1 MPKLLSVFVRQLR
14 LILAAVIA
22 MTVAMASIAQQ
33 VTPAASPPPAAVS
46 ATTAATETAQSPEEQ
61 LQELGEIMV
70 RGKRLLDLIAD
81 EEDDFYALFNQVNK
95 DEKYDTSCVYLN
107 LDPQS
112 LTASIKSR
120 VCIPGFVADAMTD
133 FAVWKARCQPPY
145 EGFDEF
151 DCLDR
156 NKDGRIS
163 WQEATARQELD
174 AEFNTL
180 DADLDGKLARDEF
193 GNQSFGAPVSYQP
206 PPPQLVLME
215 GTKAWYDHMMKVIK
229 EDPRLGE
236 MAGKLD
242 DLYRELAQ
250 VQSRYEEL
258 DPQEQAIRA
267 SRRETGPRVK

>member
-1 MPKLLSVFVRQLR
+1 MTR
-14 LILAAVIA
+14 LISLHNRQFLVTLTAVLA
-22 MTVAMASIAQQ
+22 MTMATTSFAQQ
-33 VTPAASPPPAAVS
+33 AAPATAATPAADTAPAA
-46 ATTAATETAQSPEEQ
+46 AASPAEQ
-61 LQELGEIMV
+61 LQELDEIMV
-70 RGKRLLDLIAD
+70 RGKRLLDQIAD
-81 EEDDFYALFNQVNK
+81 EEDDFYALFNKVNK

-120 VCIPGFVADAMTD
+120 VCIPGFVADAMSD
-133 FAVWKARCQPPY
+133 FAVWKMRCQPPY

-174 AEFNTL
+174 SEFTTL

-193 GNQSFGAPVSYQP
+193 EAQSFGAPVTYQP

-215 GTKAWYDHMMKVIK
+215 GTKAWYDHMMKVIR
-229 EDPRLGE
+229 EDPKLGE

-242 DLYRELAQ
+242 DLYRELAA

-258 DPQEQAIRA
+258 DPQQQAIRA

>member
-1 MPKLLSVFVRQLR
+1 MTRLICLSTRQLYVTFAAA
-14 LILAAVIA
+14 LAIT
-22 MTVAMASIAQQ
+22 MSTASFAEEAAAAAA
-33 VTPAASPPPAAVS
+33 PA
-46 ATTAATETAQSPEEQ
+46 TAAAPTAVEQ
-61 LQELGEIMV
+61 LQELDEIMV

-81 EEDDFYALFNQVNK
+81 EEDDFYALFNKVNK

-112 LTASIKSR
+112 LTSSIKSR
-120 VCIPGFVADAMTD
+120 VCIPGFVADAMSD
-133 FAVWKARCQPPY
+133 FAVWKMRCQPPY
-145 EGFDEF
+145 EGHDEF

-174 AEFNTL
+174 VEFNTL
-180 DADLDGKLARDEF
+180 DADLDGKISRDEF
-193 GNQSFGAPVSYQP
+193 VNQSFGAPVTYQP

-250 VQSRYEEL
+250 VQTRYEEL
-258 DPQEQAIRA
+258 DPQQQAIRA